1 MVLLIAL
8 ITELFPMGWIGK
20 RLLMLATAVVIF
32 LVFSVWKRALG
43 ISGAKTKLSR
53 KTGIPTTRGGLERK
67 VGKMVINALF
77 GKKK

>member
-1 MVLLIAL
+1 MKGLS
-8 ITELFPMGWIGK
+8 
-20 RLLMLATAVVIF
+20 
-32 LVFSVWKRALG
+32 FSWKRALG

-53 KTGIPTTRGGLERK
+53 KTGIPITRGGLERK